1 MSAWRQG
8 SWDALAWRVGSWRIT
23 AGAGQL
29 VNIFR
34 RIAKARTHSV
44 HKPNYILTPVGSG
57 LYSVVEY
64 SSISQDKPDGISYEG
79 YEFP

>member
-1 MSAWRQG
+1 VSFQG
-8 SWDALAWRVGSWRIT
+8 NWLGKTSGDWFGVITLGSGIVVRIFKRV
-23 AGAGQL
+23 
-29 VNIFR
+29 
-34 RIAKARTHSV
+34 AKARTHSV
-44 HKPNYILTPVGSG
+44 HKPNYILTPVGGG